1 MNVLVARGC
10 SVWISKQASKHAGV
24 YFQFKPF
31 LISAGIDERKPMN
44 YFITF
49 EGIEGSGKST
59 QATRLAANLESA
71 GVDVVF
77 TREPGGTGIGSQIRN
92 ILLSAGNEDL
102 DPLAELFLYEADRA
116 QHTAGVLAPALE
128 AGSWVICDRF
138 MDATTVYQ
146 GVVRGLPEDF
156 VTTLNETA
164 SRGIRPHLTCLI
176 DCPVDVG
183 LERARKR
190 EGDGG
195 QDRFERESGEFHE
208 AVRQGYLSLARKEP
222 ERFVVFD
229 GTREIEALESDIRN
243 YVFKLFFENRK
254 R

>member
-1 MNVLVARGC
+1 M
-10 SVWISKQASKHAGV
+10 SPIE
-24 YFQFKPF
+24 
-31 LISAGIDERKPMN
+31 IDERKRMG

-77 TREPGGTGIGSQIRN
+77 TREPGGTAIGTQIRS

-116 QHTAGVLAPALE
+116 QHTAGILVPALE
-128 AGSWVICDRF
+128 SGAWVVCDRF

-146 GVVRGLPEDF
+146 GFVRGLPEDF
-156 VTTLNETA
+156 VTKLNTTA
-164 SRGIRPHLTCLI
+164 SMGIRPHLTCLI
-176 DCPVDVG
+176 DCPVDIG
-183 LERARKR
+183 LARARKR

-195 QDRFERESGEFHE
+195 QDRFERENSEFHE

-222 ERFVVFD
+222 ERFIVFD
-229 GTREIEALESDIRN
+229 GTRQVDFLASEIQS
-243 YVFKLFFENRK
+243 YVLKLFFENRDG
-254 R
+254 